1 MMHSLTPE
9 VDAGPVLGYSRYPI
23 VGDELDWMW
32 FRIRGR
38 SIEEMKEKEGET
50 LPLFKAIRALGLVRE
65 RPMLLE
71 TLKAIANGQ
80 ISPFNTAME
89 GPIDLTEQVE
99 AAIKKI

>member
-1 MMHSLTPE
+1 
-9 VDAGPVLGYSRYPI
+9 
-23 VGDELDWMW
+23 
-32 FRIRGR
+32 
-38 SIEEMKEKEGET
+38 
-50 LPLFKAIRALGLVRE
+50 
-65 RPMLLE
+65 MLLE